1 MADDDQKS
9 EETPQKIPRIVGI
22 LLEEELIT
30 DVQFQRAQK
39 IQSALEQEKQITE
52 VLVELGYTTK
62 NTIAEAVA
70 KHGKSL
76 RIGDMLI
83 EQGLITEEDLSKAL
97 SIQRETKQPL
107 GEILIEQSM
116 INERTL
122 LINLAHQAQIPYIEP
137 TFAMIDQAV
146 LAGVSADF
154 LSKNQFLPFA
164 KDDEGRVSVIVPE
177 LRNEVIEQ
185 SIADIFQNNYTLAL
199 GPKELIKNSIED
211 YQRYGLDKGVTSAT
225 MEDGENSVISL
236 VEHIFHQ
243 AIEDRASDIH
253 IEPMSNVI
261 RVRYRVDGSL
271 LFKTELPYDLLPKL
285 ISRIKILAQCNI
297 TEHQR
302 HQGGR
307 IEFVHK
313 GAPFDMRLSCYVTVH
328 GECAVLRVLN
338 KQMGLVSLDELGMAP
353 AMLERYRRDVL
364 DVPTGVVL
372 ITGPTGSG
380 KTTTLYS
387 CLDYCNDI
395 DTKLITVEDPVE
407 FTIDGL
413 IQCSTNDKVGRDFD
427 SSLREIVR
435 QDPDIIVLGEIRDK
449 ETAETVIQ
457 AALTGHKVY
466 STFHTEDTIGG
477 LVRLLNMEIEA
488 FLISSTVISV
498 VAQRLLR
505 RICLNCAEPYNPTT
519 LEMAKLDLDLSE
531 IREYP
536 LKKGKG
542 CAECSYTGYHGR
554 IAVYELLV
562 VNEDVKEAILEHKP
576 AHVIRQISCDT
587 TGLVSMREDAIAK
600 VIRGYTTFEEVLRTT
615 PRTFKPRPLNQIMT
629 LTQ

>member
-62 NTIAEAVA
+62 KTIAEAVA

-199 GPKELIKNSIED
+199 GPKELIKSSIED
-211 YQRYGLDKGVTSAT
+211 Y
-225 MEDGENSVISL
+225 
-236 VEHIFHQ
+236 
-243 AIEDRASDIH
+243 
-253 IEPMSNVI
+253 
-261 RVRYRVDGSL
+261 
-271 LFKTELPYDLLPKL
+271 
-285 ISRIKILAQCNI
+285 
-297 TEHQR
+297 
-302 HQGGR
+302 
-307 IEFVHK
+307 
-313 GAPFDMRLSCYVTVH
+313 
-328 GECAVLRVLN
+328 
-338 KQMGLVSLDELGMAP
+338 
-353 AMLERYRRDVL
+353 
-364 DVPTGVVL
+364 
-372 ITGPTGSG
+372 
-380 KTTTLYS
+380 
-387 CLDYCNDI
+387 
-395 DTKLITVEDPVE
+395 
-407 FTIDGL
+407 
-413 IQCSTNDKVGRDFD
+413 
-427 SSLREIVR
+427 
-435 QDPDIIVLGEIRDK
+435 
-449 ETAETVIQ
+449 
-457 AALTGHKVY
+457 
-466 STFHTEDTIGG
+466 
-477 LVRLLNMEIEA
+477 
-488 FLISSTVISV
+488 
-498 VAQRLLR
+498 
-505 RICLNCAEPYNPTT
+505 
-519 LEMAKLDLDLSE
+519 
-531 IREYP
+531 
-536 LKKGKG
+536 
-542 CAECSYTGYHGR
+542 
-554 IAVYELLV
+554 
-562 VNEDVKEAILEHKP
+562 
-576 AHVIRQISCDT
+576 
-587 TGLVSMREDAIAK
+587 
-600 VIRGYTTFEEVLRTT
+600 
-615 PRTFKPRPLNQIMT
+615 
-629 LTQ
+629 